1 MAVLALTDAVITIAG
16 VAVQTK
22 SNSVTLNYEIDSIEV
37 TSFDGSGARKFAGGL
52 QNNSLEVALMQD
64 FAVTIPAGSPTTSVE
79 ALIYPLVG
87 TTTTVTVKPT
97 NATTSATCPLYTLSG
112 TFLASHTP
120 VAGGVGELVV
130 TTLSFTGGTLVK
142 TTS

>member
-16 VAVQTK
+16 IAVQSK
-22 SNSVTLNYEIDSIEV
+22 ANSVTLNYEVESIDV

-52 QNNSLEVALMQD
+52 QSNSLEVSLMQD
-64 FAVTIPAGSPTTSVE
+64 FATTIPAGSPSTSVE

-97 NATTSATCPLYTLSG
+97 NATTSASCPLYTLSG
-112 TFLASHTP
+112 TFLSSHTP